1 METTQPEP
9 HAAQPPPS
17 RGRRVPRAVR
27 LGAAA
32 VAALAMIATL
42 VVTGIE
48 QRSTAATGYQAVLGE
63 RQLRL
68 MAPAN
73 PGGGWDQTARAMQ
86 TALSGVV
93 GRSEVYNVGGAGGTI
108 GLPQFVRHA
117 GEPNELMVTGSI
129 MVGAILTNGSDSSL
143 EDVDMLA
150 RLTTEYLAVVVPA
163 NSEIETMAQL
173 GDAMVQDVGAVSIA
187 GGSAGGVEQ
196 VLAGLIAQ
204 DVGADPSEVSYVA
217 HSGGG
222 EALTTILSGRAT
234 AGISGISEIAP
245 YIADGSVRALAV
257 SSPEPLTIPEG
268 VPTLRESGI
277 DVELQNWRGVAAPLG
292 ISDEAHAALVAMLDE
307 MRATETWQQI
317 LADRGWGD
325 AYLTGD
331 ELELFVDDEQA
342 RTAQVLE
349 QIGLVG

>member
-1 METTQPEP
+1 MET
-9 HAAQPPPS
+9 AQHESGDEQAPPG
-17 RGRRVPRAVR
+17 RGRIPRPVR
-27 LGAAA
+27 LGIGVA
-32 VAALAMIATL
+32 AALAMIAGL
-42 VVTGIE
+42 VVSGIE
-48 QRSTAATGYQAVLGE
+48 QRSSAATGYQAVLGE
-63 RQLRL
+63 RQLRI

-73 PGGGWDQTARAMQ
+73 PGGGWDQTSRAVQ
-86 TALSGVV
+86 TALGEVI

-129 MVGAILTNGSDSSL
+129 MVGAILTNGSESSL

-163 NSEIETMAQL
+163 DSEIETMEQL
-173 GDAMVQDVGAVSIA
+173 GEAMAADVGAVSIA

-204 DVGADPSEVSYVA
+204 DVGADPSAVSYVA

-245 YIADGSVRALAV
+245 YIDDGSVRALAV
-257 SSPEPLTIPEG
+257 SSPELLDIPEG
-268 VPTLRESGI
+268 VPTLRDSGI
-277 DVELQNWRGVAAPLG
+277 DVELQNWRGIAAPLG
-292 ISDEAHAALVAMLDE
+292 ITDEEHAALVAMLDE
-307 MRATETWQQI
+307 MRATDAWQQI

-331 ELELFVDDEQA
+331 ELERFVDDEQA
-342 RTAQVLE
+342 TTAEVLE
-349 QIGLVG
+349 QIGLVD